1 MNAAPQN
8 GIEFSSEMEQ
18 SEMLLLEDLLARRR
32 PEVAI
37 EIGTAGGASLAVLA
51 RHAGIVHSIDIDP
64 QVKQRLGARFANVE
78 FHTGSS
84 REILPKLIVRLQL
97 DDAALGFVLIDGD
110 HSTEGVRADIN
121 AILCYEPIAEL
132 ELWMHDS
139 FHPACREGIR
149 SAAWQ
154 KCPFVHEVE
163 LDFHPGVLHDRADI
177 RGQMWGGFARAV
189 LRPQQRTA
197 PLVCAAS
204 EEQRFL
210 TTLASSAHNRAARP
224 SFLSRIF
231 RSLRG

>member
-1 MNAAPQN
+1 MNSAPKN
-8 GIEFSSEMEQ
+8 GSEFSSEMEQ
-18 SEMLLLEDLLARRR
+18 SEMLLLEDLLARRK

-51 RHAGIVHSIDIDP
+51 GHVGVVHSIDIDP

-84 REILPKLIVRLQL
+84 RDILPKLIERLQR
-97 DDAALGFVLIDGD
+97 DAASLGFVLIDGD
-110 HSTEGVRADIN
+110 HSTDGVPADID
-121 AILCYEPIAEL
+121 AILSYQPITEL
-132 ELWMHDS
+132 ELLMHDS

-149 SAAWQ
+149 SAGWEE
-154 KCPFVHEVE
+154 CSFVYEVE

-210 TTLASSAHNRAARP
+210 TTLAVSAHNHGARH

>member
-1 MNAAPQN
+1 
-8 GIEFSSEMEQ
+8 MEQ
-18 SEMLLLEDLLARRR
+18 SEMLLLEDLLTRRK

-51 RHAGIVHSIDIDP
+51 RHAGMVHSIDIDP

-84 REILPKLIVRLQL
+84 RNILPKLIERLQR
-97 DDAALGFVLIDGD
+97 DAAALGFVLIDGD
-110 HSTEGVRADIN
+110 HSTEGVRADID
-121 AILCYEPIAEL
+121 AILRYQPIAGL
-132 ELWMHDS
+132 ELLMHDS

-149 SAAWQ
+149 SAAWEQ
-154 KCPFVHEVE
+154 CPFVHEVE

-189 LRPQQRTA
+189 LRPQQRQA
-197 PLVCAAS
+197 PFVCSAS
-204 EEQRFL
+204 DQQRFL
-210 TTLASSAHNRAARP
+210 ATLALSAHGRP
-224 SFLSRIF
+224 AQNSWLSRIF